1 MDLWEAIVIAFRR
14 WYVVVPVLVGGLI
27 LGQFVANSVNP
38 VYRADATVQ
47 YRVPAADP
55 NDEEAVLAI
64 AANPYIN
71 VGTLITATEVASQSD
86 LVAIELAQQGYGNIA
101 YSVTSDRRGTLMYI
115 QTESNSPA
123 AAVGGVDALIE
134 YVKRDAVD
142 RQTQA
147 IGDTPDYFVEVDV
160 LDQDVV
166 PSTDLTSRTRTRIL
180 MGAVAVAFAVVAAVG
195 IESLV
200 GHLRRRREGD
210 DADADVEE
218 QPGVVWFGLP
228 VSGGQAVQ
236 PPPQQLTAVSGG
248 SDWRDDVVRDVAEA
262 ETGGDED
269 LRPTGSEKRRTRWAR

>member
-14 WYVVVPVLVGGLI
+14 WYVVIPVLAGGLI
-27 LGQFVANSVNP
+27 LGQYVADSVKP

-55 NDEEAVLAI
+55 TDEEAVLAI
-64 AANPYIN
+64 AANPYVN
-71 VGTLITATEVASQSD
+71 LGTLITATEVASQSD
-86 LVAIELAQQGYGNIA
+86 VVAIELAQQGLGNVA
-101 YSVTSDRRGTLMYI
+101 YAVSSDRRSPLMYI
-115 QTESNSPA
+115 ETESNSPQ
-123 AAVGGVDALIE
+123 AAVDGVAALID
-134 YVKRDAVD
+134 YVQRDAVK
-142 RQTQA
+142 RQTDA

-180 MGAVAVAFAVVAAVG
+180 MGAVAVILAIVGAVA

-200 GHLRRRREGD
+200 GHLRRRRDGD
-210 DADADVEE
+210 DADAEADE

-236 PPPQQLTAVSGG
+236 PPPQQLTAISGG
-248 SDWRDDVVRDVAEA
+248 SDLHEPQIRDVAEA
-262 ETGGDED
+262 DAASDED